1 MAKIQ
6 LSQGGF
12 SLIPVGVHTFKITEV
27 NYDGDFGKMEITMQ
41 TKSGSKH
48 TERFSLLKKNGEVNE
63 GAVKAFSY
71 FAKTAL
77 NNFSIDE
84 IDDQDLVGCYITA
97 TVKHEEFESNREA
110 GKMLKSARLSD
121 YNVASYGFNS
131 PKNDDEYDRMSDAGL
146 LDTPEDNDLDSF
158 LDD

>member
-1 MAKIQ
+1 MAKLQ
-6 LSQGGF
+6 LSSGGF
-12 SLIPVGVHTFKITEV
+12 QLIPEGVNTFKITEV
-27 NYDGDFGKMEITMQ
+27 NYKEDFGKLEIHLQ
-41 TKSGSKH
+41 TKSGAKH
-48 TERFSLLKKNGEVNE
+48 TERFTLLNNKGEVNQ
-63 GAVKAFSY
+63 GAVNAFSY

-97 TVKHEEFESNREA
+97 TVKHEQFESNKEP

-121 YNVASYGFNS
+121 YAVAVGFGSDNV
-131 PKNDDEYDRMSDAGL
+131 DLE
-146 LDTPEDNDLDSF
+146 TPEDNDDLDSF